1 MMKKSEEWLPVGII
15 ILSLYSSGESI
26 LGIGKVL
33 LLGTIVAMTIIC
45 LGKQIDKKRRHNHE
59 KTI

>member
-15 ILSLYSSGESI
+15 IFSLYSSSESI

-33 LLGTIVAMTIIC
+33 LLG
-45 LGKQIDKKRRHNHE
+45 L
-59 KTI
+59 